1 LSNRK
6 GIALAGLAALVV
18 ALFYVATW
26 PFIVGE
32 ERMQDFCG
40 SLSPGSPIAVVR
52 GTVDKLGLQLA
63 MSSNADSALVHDSNT
78 FGRFI
83 CKLQFKS
90 GVLVTARY
98 QRND

>member
-1 LSNRK
+1 MSNRK

-18 ALFYVATW
+18 ALFYLAIW

-40 SLSPGSPIAVVR
+40 SLSPGSPLAVVQ
-52 GTVDKLGLQLA
+52 GTVEKRGFRLA
-63 MSSNADSALVHDSNT
+63 MSNNSDSALVHDSNT

-90 GVLVTARY
+90 GVLVSARY